1 MKKYIKFC
9 CFYFLSMVTNICF
22 LVLASK
28 LADVSEGRFV
38 LMMYSCSV
46 FSIMV
51 FGYLGLKGLIDDNGQ

>member
-1 MKKYIKFC
+1 MKKFIKFF

-28 LADVSEGRFV
+28 LSDVSEGRFV
-38 LMMYSCSV
+38 LTMYSFSV

-51 FGYLGLKGLIDDNGQ
+51 FGYLGLKGLVDDEK